1 VEKLRFMGA
10 AEIQKRLGLSRAR
23 TYNIV
28 SRRGFPEPYQ
38 TMAMG
43 SIWLE
48 SDVEAW
54 IAVHRPTISEEPEAD
69 A

>member
-1 VEKLRFMGA
+1 MQKLRFMGA
-10 AEIQKRLGLSRAR
+10 AEIQARLGVGRAR
-23 TYNIV
+23 AYQIV

-38 TMAMG
+38 TFAMG

-54 IAVHRPTISEEPEAD
+54 IAEHRPEIAQDPEA
-69 A
+69 